1 VKRFAALYAELD
13 ATRSTDRKVAAL
25 EAYLREAPPGDA
37 AWGLWL
43 LSGNRLKR
51 TVAVRKLADWALEL
65 TGLAPWL
72 LEASYV
78 ATGDLAETIA
88 LLVDAG
94 RRPEE
99 QELGT
104 APSER
109 AHWRPEDAR
118 PDRALVE
125 SERRAPQGTRGRPG
139 SEAPSEVDLGLAA
152 WIARVQA
159 LPALEESE
167 RAARV
172 LAWWRGL
179 EPLELLVF
187 VKLLTGELRVGV
199 SRTLV
204 ERALARVLGVDPL
217 TVAERLAGTW
227 EPSATFFTT
236 LCAGGDL
243 HAPLRPYPFMLA
255 APLEAGASP
264 EATLGPLEGWLAE
277 WKWDGIRAQ
286 LLVRG
291 RKVAIWSRGEELIT
305 DRFPEVVRAAEGL
318 EDGTVLDGE
327 LLIAHGERAL
337 PFSVLQRR
345 IGRTKLTPKL
355 LRDTP
360 AALFAFDCLARAGED
375 LRERPLEARRAA
387 LVEVVGALGS
397 ASAIR
402 LAPLPPAAA
411 TWAEAGQRR
420 EEARERGV
428 EGLILKRRD
437 APYRGG
443 RKRDAWW
450 KWKLDPYTFDAVLVA
465 AEPGHGRR
473 ASLHTDLTFALW
485 DEGAL
490 VTVAKAYSG
499 LTDEELRAV
508 DRWVRANTDEQ
519 FGPVRTVK
527 PHHVFELAC
536 EGVQRSS
543 RHRSGV
549 AVRFPRI
556 ARWRTDKR
564 PPEADTLDVLRAW
577 LPPEPPPP
585 KPEDLPLGQLPLFPS
600 R

>member
-1 VKRFAALYAELD
+1 MRRFAALYAELD

-51 TVAVRKLADWALEL
+51 TVAVRTLADWTLEL

-72 LEASYV
+72 LEASYA

-94 RRPEE
+94 REDE
-99 QELGT
+99 QEAG
-104 APSER
+104 E
-109 AHWRPEDAR
+109 
-118 PDRALVE
+118 
-125 SERRAPQGTRGRPG
+125 Q
-139 SEAPSEVDLGLAA
+139 LGLGS
-152 WIARVQA
+152 WIARLQA
-159 LPALEESE
+159 LPELDEAE

-179 EPLELLVF
+179 TPLELLVF

-255 APLEAGASP
+255 SPLTLAAPLEAGSTP
-264 EATLGPLEGWLAE
+264 EATLGPVEAWLAE

-291 RKVAIWSRGEELIT
+291 GKVAVWSRGEELIT
-305 DRFPEVVRAAEGL
+305 DRFPEVVRAAAGL
-318 EDGTVLDGE
+318 PDGTVLDGE

-337 PFSVLQRR
+337 PFAVLQRR

-355 LRDTP
+355 LRETP
-360 AALFAFDCLARAGED
+360 AALFAFDCLARAGQD
-375 LRERPLEARRAA
+375 LRERPLDERRAA
-387 LVEVVGALGS
+387 LVEVVGALGP
-397 ASAIR
+397 ASSIR
-402 LAPLPPAAA
+402 LAPLPPPAA

-527 PHHVFELAC
+527 HHHVFELAC

-564 PPEADTLDVLRAW
+564 PADADTLDVLRAW

-585 KPEDLPLGQLPLFPS
+585 RPEDLPLGQLRLFPGS
-600 R
+600 